1 MTGGGNAHQSA
12 DDAVQQIGNREIAK
26 AGVAVQRG
34 GDPAADPGQKGIEQN
49 QRHFFIQRQRTAA
62 VKAKPAEPQQE
73 HPQRRQRQVTAL
85 HRETARVI
93 ETSGARAEQ
102 QHRRQRD
109 PSTDGMH
116 HRGPGK
122 VNKAQLRQP
131 ALRLTLHCAAPGPV
145 TSNRVDQRRHRQR
158 GQAIG
163 EEAHPFR
170 HRAGDDGGGGAT
182 EHELEDE
189 KAHQPEGMAAIEQ
202 KAVTAKPAVLTFAEH
217 QGIAEQ
223 PEHDPRQAQINHIL
237 DGDID
242 AVFGAHQPSF
252 QTKETGLHDEYQKG
266 AQQYP
271 GDIQRVRHQQHSAIE
286 AGGMLPEL
294 SALK

>member
-1 MTGGGNAHQSA
+1 
-12 DDAVQQIGNREIAK
+12 
-26 AGVAVQRG
+26 
-34 GDPAADPGQKGIEQN
+34 
-49 QRHFFIQRQRTAA
+49 
-62 VKAKPAEPQQE
+62 
-73 HPQRRQRQVTAL
+73 
-85 HRETARVI
+85 
-93 ETSGARAEQ
+93 
-102 QHRRQRD
+102 
-109 PSTDGMH
+109 
-116 HRGPGK
+116 
-122 VNKAQLRQP
+122 
-131 ALRLTLHCAAPGPV
+131 
-145 TSNRVDQRRHRQR
+145 
-158 GQAIG
+158 
-163 EEAHPFR
+163 
-170 HRAGDDGGGGAT
+170 
-182 EHELEDE
+182 
-189 KAHQPEGMAAIEQ
+189 MAAIEQ

-223 PEHDPRQAQINHIL
+223 PEHDAGQAQINHIL